1 MKKKI
6 KDLNLSKKAEF
17 CNYPSGSPCPKS
29 CKFLTDDKK
38 CKLVE
43 TKYQNEE
50 IEVVEEDE

>member
-6 KDLNLSKKAEF
+6 RDLTLSKKAEF
-17 CNYPSGSPCPKS
+17 CNNPSGSSCPKS

-50 IEVVEEDE
+50 IEVEEDE

>member
-6 KDLNLSKKAEF
+6 KVLTLSKKAEL
-17 CNYPSGSPCPKS
+17 CISSDIECPKS

-43 TKYQNEE
+43 AKYQDEE
-50 IEVVEEDE
+50 IEVEEDE